1 MLGPGNSMCE
11 HPEAGKKEL
20 RVPQGGWEV
29 GVNRKRAAWE
39 GAEEEEGAFELGE
52 APDWTFSQ

>member
-1 MLGPGNSMCE
+1 MCE

-20 RVPQGGWEV
+20 REPQGGWEV
-29 GVNRKRAAWE
+29 GVNRKRAAWA

-52 APDWTFSQ
+52 APEWTFSQ